1 MIASETESPDIQHE
15 GYQSTTLSS
24 CGKVAI

>member
-1 MIASETESPDIQHE
+1 MIATETESPDIQHE
-15 GYQSTTLSS
+15 EYQSMTLSS